1 MRASP
6 AGGGPPRVRPG
17 PVWGPYPLRSEPPPP
32 WQALSTRLRLQRAR
46 PLFLRRLQALAGGT
60 AAFEDLAAPQWR
72 ARLRGEGFEAALSK
86 ADKNKPVNMLVRRG
100 EWAQYVLVRP
110 AR

>member
-6 AGGGPPRVRPG
+6 ADGGPPRVRPG

-32 WQALSTRLRLQRAR
+32 WQALRTRLRLQRAR

-60 AAFEDLAAPQWR
+60 AALEDLAAPQWH
-72 ARLRGEGFEAALSK
+72 ARLRG
-86 ADKNKPVNMLVRRG
+86 
-100 EWAQYVLVRP
+100 
-110 AR
+110 